1 MPNPVCYNVSFD
13 LKRKFCICLM
23 LILGAA
29 IGWSVALNIC
39 LLSHSRSPQ
48 WWLYFGPAYVTP
60 MMFGVFAAWRVH
72 DLRYRLMIGITIGAV
87 LGILLGP
94 ASDSSFEWRS
104 ARVFTD
110 PIVAFS
116 PTAVSIG
123 TVVGGVGAVFLPELR
138 RVLARINGRKG
149 KS

>member
-1 MPNPVCYNVSFD
+1 MSLSVH
-13 LKRKFCICLM
+13 LKRKYYTCLM
-23 LILGAA
+23 LLLGAA
-29 IGWSVALNIC
+29 IGWYVALNFW
-39 LLSHSRSPQ
+39 LASHSRSPQ
-48 WWLYFGPAYVTP
+48 RWLHFGPAYVTP
-60 MMFGVFAAWRVH
+60 LMFGVFTAWRVR
-72 DLRYRLMIGITIGAV
+72 DLRNRLMIGITIGAV

-138 RVLARINGRKG
+138 RFLARVSGRTE